1 MPTGFIGPLDDPSKH
16 WPFPVLL
23 GSLHHPQPGCS
34 KHCPQVLSPEQFWA
48 VLNEIRYY
56 CKRGFVCLSIFLSCF
71 PFLCCCLVFVLF
83 NKMLGLY
90 NVSGT
95 NNFAFLLTGTN
106 STSSVKFIRMFRDHR
121 IFYRCLLHH
130 KATKIMTHKSKIA
143 HLHPNSNLMLNIYFV
158 FIINIY
164 QRMQIY

>member
-1 MPTGFIGPLDDPSKH
+1 M
-16 WPFPVLL
+16 
-23 GSLHHPQPGCS
+23 
-34 KHCPQVLSPEQFWA
+34 
-48 VLNEIRYY
+48 
-56 CKRGFVCLSIFLSCF
+56 SIFLSCF

-121 IFYRCLLHH
+121 ILYRCLLHH

-158 FIINIY
+158 FIINIIRECKY
-164 QRMQIY
+164 TKCTYVNCLCNTNTLDFKKRPIRKGKKKSLW